1 MAKNVNSILDVDTKV
16 ISDISIN
23 IKLNRD
29 SDDLSEDGKS
39 NIKIIHA
46 EFYKTISDAVTKADK
61 ELAELFEKEIGPIE
75 EEATVKTNSKSESEG
90 IMDLLR
96 IITGVIRRDSSPYN
110 DSGNPFKG
118 CPCPECRL
126 LSDLIEDKEVSSQRI
141 INCDDNTIILKLQS
155 AVDDR
160 TLTPEEAIRVSS
172 KIRDVLEKE

>member
-1 MAKNVNSILDVDTKV
+1 MSKEVHENLGVTTNVICVVD
-16 ISDISIN
+16 IN
-23 IKLNRD
+23 IELNRD
-29 SDDLSEDGKS
+29 ADDLSEDGQADVV
-39 NIKIIHA
+39 IIR
-46 EFYKTISDAVTKADK
+46 EELRKTIGEAIVKADNQ
-61 ELAELFEKEIGPIE
+61 LSVIFEKELGPIKE
-75 EEATVKTNSKSESEG
+75 EPTVKTNSKSESEG
-90 IMDLLR
+90 IMGLLR
-96 IITGVIRRDSSPYN
+96 AISGVIRTASSSSSN
-110 DSGNPFKG
+110 SGNPFKY